1 MRTSTLIIGLFPAT
15 ILVAQQPVR
24 QLTQDNGD
32 CTGAIAIGDSIFVQQ
47 EAVRG
52 FGNRLEIKENP
63 REHLQWFEREHH
75 TTWYKFRVP
84 VKCNLTFDITPN
96 DINDD
101 IDFLLFE
108 GNIPGICDKIATRQV
123 EPVRSN
129 ISRNDPGIGSRCGLS
144 KEAADDYVRSGVG
157 ASYSR
162 SIEVEAGQ
170 LFYLA
175 IDHQERPRAGYTI
188 QFHYDPPPPPP
199 EPEVV
204 QKPKKKQLVSINIF
218 DGASGHPLEASISVE
233 GMVYKKVVEEKG
245 KSSYS
250 FEMEPYKNLKV
261 SCVRNGYMFTS
272 TKVKGSSDAEVKVDM
287 KMHPI
292 KAGENVVLE
301 DIRFVGDGE
310 QVLRQSEGAL
320 WLLLGFMQANPEVKI
335 EVQGHVNGPTFSK
348 NKKEFIELST
358 ARAKTV
364 HDFLVVND
372 IDPSRVTYKGFG
384 NAHML
389 FPDPKNKEES
399 EANRR
404 VEIKVVGM

>member
-1 MRTSTLIIGLFPAT
+1 M
-15 ILVAQQPVR
+15 
-24 QLTQDNGD
+24 
-32 CTGAIAIGDSIFVQQ
+32 
-47 EAVRG
+47 
-52 FGNRLEIKENP
+52 
-63 REHLQWFEREHH
+63 
-75 TTWYKFRVP
+75 
-84 VKCNLTFDITPN
+84 
-96 DINDD
+96 
-101 IDFLLFE
+101 
-108 GNIPGICDKIATRQV
+108 
-123 EPVRSN
+123 
-129 ISRNDPGIGSRCGLS
+129 
-144 KEAADDYVRSGVG
+144 
-157 ASYSR
+157 
-162 SIEVEAGQ
+162 
-170 LFYLA
+170 
-175 IDHQERPRAGYTI
+175 
-188 QFHYDPPPPPP
+188 
-199 EPEVV
+199 V
-204 QKPKKKQLVSINIF
+204 QKPKKKQLVFINIF
-218 DGASGHPLEASISVE
+218 DGTSGHPLEASISVE

>member
-144 KEAADDYVRSGVG
+144 KEAADDYVRSGIG

-162 SIEVEAGQ
+162 SIEVEARH
-170 LFYLA
+170 LY
-175 IDHQERPRAGYTI
+175 
-188 QFHYDPPPPPP
+188 
-199 EPEVV
+199 
-204 QKPKKKQLVSINIF
+204 
-218 DGASGHPLEASISVE
+218 
-233 GMVYKKVVEEKG
+233 
-245 KSSYS
+245 
-250 FEMEPYKNLKV
+250 
-261 SCVRNGYMFTS
+261 
-272 TKVKGSSDAEVKVDM
+272 
-287 KMHPI
+287 
-292 KAGENVVLE
+292 
-301 DIRFVGDGE
+301 
-310 QVLRQSEGAL
+310 
-320 WLLLGFMQANPEVKI
+320 
-335 EVQGHVNGPTFSK
+335 
-348 NKKEFIELST
+348 
-358 ARAKTV
+358 
-364 HDFLVVND
+364 
-372 IDPSRVTYKGFG
+372 
-384 NAHML
+384 
-389 FPDPKNKEES
+389 
-399 EANRR
+399 
-404 VEIKVVGM
+404 